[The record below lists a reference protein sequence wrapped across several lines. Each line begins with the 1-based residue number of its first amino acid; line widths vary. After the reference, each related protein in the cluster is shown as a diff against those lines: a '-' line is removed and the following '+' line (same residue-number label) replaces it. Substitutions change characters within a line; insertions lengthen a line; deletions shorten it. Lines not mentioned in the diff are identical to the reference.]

1 MKTKLLIL
9 LVAVL
14 VLIAAVPAYQQAT
27 KFRSIAVSNALTVS
41 GATGLNTLT
50 TSGAATVGGA
60 LGVTGNSDLAGTLQY
75 GADNLYPLGYGS
87 VSQQVVC
94 GTTAEFTGTLQVTP
108 TGLTTVIYVIPAQVT
123 TPITTAALLT
133 VSDPT
138 TSTFTLL
145 SWESDYTEGT
155 TGIVAH
161 YCAVGAQ

>member
-1 MKTKLLIL
+1 MTLKPIYKIFLLVIL
-9 LVAVL
+9 LC
-14 VLIAAVPAYQQAT
+14 LIAAVPAYQQAT
-27 KFRSIAVSNALTVS
+27 KFRAITVS
-41 GATGLNTLT
+41 DKL
-50 TSGAATVGGA
+50 TVGGA
-60 LGVTGNSDLAGTLQY
+60 AALNGALTVGGNSDLAGTLQY
-75 GADNLYPLGYGS
+75 GADNLYPLGYSSDG
-87 VSQQVVC
+87 QQIVC
-94 GTTAEFTGTLQVTP
+94 GTTATFTGTLQVTP
-108 TGLTTVIYVIPAQVT
+108 TGLTTVVYVIPAQVT